1 MPREKALPQRGRALV
16 VTGPAADEVHRAGGE
31 ALTVTVDMADA
42 KAVDNAAQQVADPFG
57 HLDVRVDNAFGVLGG
72 RFDSGHPAADPHVAS
87 SGRGPV
93 GRAGLA

>member
-1 MPREKALPQRGRALV
+1 MAGALV
-16 VTGPAADEVHRAGGE
+16 LTEPAADEVQRAGGE

-42 KAVDNAAQQVADPFG
+42 KAVENAAQQVADPFG
-57 HLDVRVDNAFGVLGG
+57 HIGVWVNNAFGVLGR
-72 RFDSGHPAADPHVAS
+72 RFDGGHPAADPHVPS